1 MCCAPQLTGACKGID
16 TGPTPPRRLIAM
28 PMQFAM
34 MTAAERDG
42 EFVADLAG
50 ERPALGKAQV
60 MGVARLPAA
69 DQTGLLGDEAH
80 VVAIT
85 NAPRLGVG
93 QDGLVDRF

>member
-1 MCCAPQLTGACKGID
+1 
-16 TGPTPPRRLIAM
+16 
-28 PMQFAM
+28 M

-60 MGVARLPAA
+60 MGIARLTAA
-69 DQTGLLGDEAH
+69 DDAGLLRDEAH
-80 VVAIT
+80 VVAIAD
-85 NAPRLGVG
+85 APRLGVG